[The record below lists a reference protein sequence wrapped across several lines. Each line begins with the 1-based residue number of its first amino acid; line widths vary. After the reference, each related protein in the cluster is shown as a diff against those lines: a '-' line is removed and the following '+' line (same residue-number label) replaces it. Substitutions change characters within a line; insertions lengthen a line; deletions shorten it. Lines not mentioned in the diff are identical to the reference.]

1 MVITRDGTKAFVQ
14 NGWSYTVSAID
25 TATHT
30 VSATLPTGDHPW
42 TILAT
47 PDDMT
52 LYVCNGTDT
61 TLTVIDIPSLTVSA
75 TIANVGSHAFDL
87 PFGP

>member
-1 MVITRDGTKAFVQ
+1 MD
-14 NGWSYTVSAID
+14 GWSDTVSAID

-30 VSATLPTGDHPW
+30 VIATLPTGDQPW

-52 LYVCNGTDT
+52 LYVCNGTDM

-75 TIANVGSHAFDL
+75 TIANVGSHPFDL
-87 PFGP
+87 AFGP